1 MTDQQSKSNEDAQV
15 PTEGLG
21 AQLRQAR
28 ESKKLTQQDVSNSLR
43 YSVKQIDALENHQ
56 FEVLPDAMMT
66 RGFIRSYAKYLDMD
80 AEFLLADYRA
90 RLGEED
96 AHKVIIVKS
105 SMRPVALTK
114 ESLPWLKYILAT
126 IVVLLFLLAWMFYV
140 EFMPKQTLGADSDTV
155 NVAAT
160 DVAGADSSAEV
171 GQTQQNAETSTA
183 ITAVPEAAL
192 PAAERLTEADA
203 SQAIQDITAN
213 QITMP
218 STPSAVADASTNVAP
233 GTRTATEA
241 DAVQPNAKK
250 TIHLSFT
257 GQSWVSVSDKNGK
270 VIYEKLGQA
279 GTQESVSAMP
289 PLTVVIGNAV
299 DTKLQYSGQPVDI
312 TANTRNN
319 VARITLE

>member
-1 MTDQQSKSNEDAQV
+1 M
-15 PTEGLG
+15 
-21 AQLRQAR
+21 
-28 ESKKLTQQDVSNSLR
+28 
-43 YSVKQIDALENHQ
+43 KQIDALENHQ

-80 AEFLLADYRA
+80 AESLLADYRA
-90 RLGEED
+90 RLGQED

-155 NVAAT
+155 NAAAT

-171 GQTQQNAETSTA
+171 GQTQQNAENSTEV
-183 ITAVPEAAL
+183 TAVPEAAL

-203 SQAIQDITAN
+203 SEAIQDITAN
-213 QITMP
+213 QVIM
-218 STPSAVADASTNVAP
+218 PSAVTDTSTNVAP
-233 GTRTATEA
+233 GTRTATEVN
-241 DAVQPNAKK
+241 AVNANK

-312 TANTRNN
+312 TANTKNN